1 MLKLQQVKKS
11 YASQSILNIAE
22 LNLPQGTF
30 WLKGKNGSGK
40 TTLMKIIAGQI
51 PFEGSIVLNEINL
64 AKDPV
69 IYRRQISYAEAE
81 PLYPGF
87 LTGTELLRFVQKV
100 RKARH
105 QDLKKVIDDW
115 NIGGFVDNR
124 VETYSSGMTKKLSLA
139 MAFLGQPKLILL
151 DEPLITLEDV
161 ALPILY
167 QSITDHVVEGTS
179 FIITSHQTFSESELS
194 LTLKVIVENQ
204 TARVE

>member
-11 YASQSILNIAE
+11 YVSQSILNIAE

-51 PFEGSIVLNEINL
+51 PFEGSIALNDINL
-64 AKDPV
+64 IKDPV
-69 IYRRQISYAEAE
+69 SYRRQLSYAEAE

-87 LTGTELLRFVQKV
+87 VTGNELLRFVQKV
-100 RKARH
+100 RKARD

-179 FIITSHQTFSESELS
+179 FIITSHQTFPESELS